1 MGKKRIIIVL
11 FLLLALTASSLI
23 IFKKSAVERRLA
35 KGKDVSLLL
44 LTLQKKEEPKSLKD
58 ILLINYQPE
67 SKKLALIAL
76 PSQTLI
82 SDKRKLETLYYQY
95 QSLQGNDLRRGCLS
109 LKSALEEFL
118 NLEIPFYLVFDEGGF
133 IKAIDLFGGIE
144 VEVDQPIPYGEG
156 FLDREGRLS
165 GEESLVYLKFE
176 EPRFGEFGKFSRWK
190 RFIWALIPRFSDSPP
205 DAELVRELLKTSLLT
220 NLKVR
225 DILALAQ
232 EAENI
237 GEAGIEVEKIPGKTI
252 YRDWM
257 SYWEVDTL
265 ATSQLFEELSRKMGE
280 GEGTIRV
287 EVLNGC
293 GREGSAL
300 QLAQTLREE
309 GLDVVNIGNAQNF
322 KYKKTLILNRSGKK
336 ELAKKVYEVIGCG
349 EPQDRIEK
357 QALVDIT
364 VIIGRDYLR
373 TEQ

>member
-1 MGKKRIIIVL
+1 MTKKKIIVTTL
-11 FLLLALTASSLI
+11 FLLSLI
-23 IFKKSAVERRLA
+23 AGSLVLAWRSPIERRL
-35 KGKDVSLLL
+35 KRKEGVFLLL
-44 LTLQKKEEPKSLKD
+44 LTLEKKEEPKSLRD

-67 SKKLALIAL
+67 SKSLALVTI
-76 PSQTLI
+76 PSQTLT
-82 SDKRKLETLYYQY
+82 SDKRKLRSLYL
-95 QSLQGNDLRRGCLS
+95 QSLQGNDLQRACLS
-109 LKSALEEFL
+109 LKSEIEKFL
-118 NLEIPFYLVFDEGGF
+118 DLEIPFYLVFDQEDF
-133 IKAIDLFGGIE
+133 IKVVDLLGGIE

-156 FLDREGRLS
+156 FLKGKLN
-165 GEESLVYLKFE
+165 GKESLAYLEFE

-190 RFIWALIPRFSDSPP
+190 RFVWALIKRFNDSPP
-205 DAELVRELLKTSLLT
+205 DAELVRELLKSSLVT

-237 GEAGIEVEKIPGKTI
+237 RETGIEVEKIPGKTI

-265 ATSQLFEELSRKMGE
+265 ATAQLFRELERRIEEKE
-280 GEGTIRV
+280 EIIRV

-293 GREGSAL
+293 GREGIAL

-322 KYKKTLILNRSGKK
+322 KYQKTLILNRSGKK
-336 ELAKKVYEVIGCG
+336 ELAKKVCEVIGCG
-349 EPQDRIEK
+349 EPQDSIEK
-357 QALVDIT
+357 QALVDVT

-373 TEQ
+373 IE